1 MIRIISFILL
11 LFATTTHQALVSP
24 APGPRIDLG
33 YAVYEGLYNAT
44 LNLNIWKSIRYAA
57 PPVGHLRWQA
67 PQEPPQAATP
77 SRLVPATAQPPW
89 CPQSG
94 AYGVPS
100 VYGFNSALGDE
111 DCLYLN
117 VYAPPQ
123 AENLPVFVWIR
134 KFPLLVII
142 ASKYLESNI
151 CMNADGGGYSV
162 FGAAYD
168 PSALMS
174 TNSNSFITVEIQ
186 YRLGAFGQLA
196 SPDVRRHGRLNAG
209 LLDQRFALQWVQKH
223 IASFGG
229 DPGRVTVGGESSGAA
244 SAMYQALAYGGREEG
259 LFSGIILA
267 STYVPPIYPFD
278 HEVPAAHYHVFAE
291 AAGCGKH
298 SSLSNHSSV
307 FDCLVAADTVTLQNA
322 SGLVSTSGGYFG
334 SFAWL
339 PVIDHDLIQHR
350 PSAQLGC
357 GKVSGK
363 HLLIGTNADE
373 GVPLTNPNIT
383 TKPSFDAF
391 LSSTLPHLTRSDISA
406 LDRIYDTAAAQP
418 GNSGTRFDTLG
429 DAGPTANSVSGMA
442 TGIQQTAFNLAAEST
457 FHCPSQ
463 WLAEAFST
471 PGSGR
476 RAWKYQYSLD
486 PAYHGADLGA
496 YFALSDDGPPNR
508 GFQHTF
514 RRIWGQFILEQNPV
528 ISVSD
533 AKAGEANATVPI
545 DGSRPGDMAWPA
557 FSAQNQTFLNLNTTG
572 GEVELVTVTEEL
584 SYYVRGGEGIVN
596 SFRLAD
602 GRTWEGGRGERCG
615 FWRAVAPRVPF

>member
-1 MIRIISFILL
+1 MIRIISLVL
-11 LFATTTHQALVSP
+11 ALASTTNQALATP
-24 APGPRIDLG
+24 APGPRVDLG

-44 LNLNIWKSIRYAA
+44 LDLNIWKSIRYAA
-57 PPVGHLRWQA
+57 PPVGNLRWQA
-67 PQEPPQAATP
+67 PQEPPQATTP
-77 SRLVPATAQPPW
+77 NRLVSAVDQPPW

-100 VYGFNSALGDE
+100 VYGFNSGPGDE

-123 AENLPVFVWIR
+123 AENLPVLVWIH
-134 KFPLLVII
+134 
-142 ASKYLESNI
+142 
-151 CMNADGGGYSV
+151 GGGYSV
-162 FGAAYD
+162 FGATYD
-168 PSALMS
+168 PRALIK
-174 TNSNSFITVEIQ
+174 TNNNSFITVEIQ

-196 SPDVRRHGRLNAG
+196 SPDVQRHGRLNAG

-229 DPGRVTVGGESSGAA
+229 DPRRVTVGGESSGAA
-244 SAMYQALAYGGREEG
+244 SAMYQALAYGGREAG

-278 HEVPAAHYHVFAE
+278 HDVPTGHYHAFAE
-291 AAGCGKH
+291 AAGCG
-298 SSLSNHSSV
+298 SSFALSNHSSV
-307 FDCLVAADTVTLQNA
+307 FDCLVAADTTILQYA
-322 SGLVSTSGGYFG
+322 SGLVSTSRGYFG

-339 PVIDHDLIQHR
+339 PVIDHHFIQHR

-383 TKPSFDAF
+383 TKSAFDAF
-391 LSSTLPHLTRSDISA
+391 ISSTLPHLTSA
-406 LDRIYDTAAAQP
+406 DVFALNRIYDTAAAQP
-418 GNSGTRFDTLG
+418 GDNGTRFDTPG
-429 DAGPTANSVSGMA
+429 DDPGGPTANAVSGMA
-442 TGIQQTAFNLAAEST
+442 TGIQQTAFNVAAEST

-463 WLAEAFST
+463 WLAEAFSAADSL
-471 PGSGR
+471 GRRHRR

-496 YFALSDDGPPNR
+496 YFALADDDDDDDGPPSR
-508 GFQHTF
+508 GFRHSF
-514 RRIWGQFILEQNPV
+514 RRIWGEFIVSNNPV

-533 AKAGEANATVPI
+533 AKAGNANATVPI
-545 DGSRPGDMAWPA
+545 DDDNDSSSNPEDSTIAWPA
-557 FSAQNQTFLNLNTTG
+557 FSAQDQTFLNLNTTG
-572 GEVELVTVTEEL
+572 GEVQLVTVTEEL
-584 SYYVRGGEGIVN
+584 SYYVRGGEGVVN
-596 SFRLAD
+596 EFRLAD
-602 GRTWEGGRGERCG
+602 GRSWEGGRGQRCE

>member
-1 MIRIISFILL
+1 MMRIISFILL
-11 LFATTTHQALVSP
+11 LVATTTTQALAKP
-24 APGPRIDLG
+24 AHGPQVDLG

-44 LNLNIWKSIRYAA
+44 LDLNIWKSIRYAA
-57 PPVGHLRWQA
+57 PPVGSLRWQA
-67 PQEPPQAATP
+67 PQEPPKATTP
-77 SRLVPATAQPPW
+77 DRLVSAVDQPPW

-100 VYGFNSALGDE
+100 VYGFNSALGNE

-123 AENLPVFVWIR
+123 AENLPVFVWIH
-134 KFPLLVII
+134 
-142 ASKYLESNI
+142 
-151 CMNADGGGYSV
+151 GGGYSV
-162 FGAAYD
+162 FGASYD
-168 PSALMS
+168 PSALIN
-174 TNSNSFITVEIQ
+174 TNNNTFITVEIQ

-196 SPDVRRHGRLNAG
+196 SPDVQRHGRLNAG

-223 IASFGG
+223 ISRFGG
-229 DPGRVTVGGESSGAA
+229 DPRRVTVGGESSGAA

-267 STYVPPIYPFD
+267 STYVPPIYPYD
-278 HEVPAAHYHVFAE
+278 DDVPTGNYHAFAE
-291 AAGCGKH
+291 AAGCGKA
-298 SSLSNHSSV
+298 SSLRNHSSV
-307 FDCLVAADTVTLQNA
+307 FDCLVAADTTTLQAA
-322 SGLVSTSGGYFG
+322 SGLVSTSRGYFG

-339 PVIDHDLIQHR
+339 PVIDHDFIQHR
-350 PSAQLGC
+350 PSAQLAC

-373 GVPLTNPNIT
+373 GIPLTNPNIT
-383 TKPSFDAF
+383 TKSSFDAF
-391 LSSTLPHLTRSDISA
+391 ISSTLPHLTKPDISA
-406 LDRIYDTAAAQP
+406 LNRIYDTAAAQP
-418 GNSGTRFDTLG
+418 GDNGTRFDTLG
-429 DAGPTANSVSGMA
+429 DVGPNANFVSGMA

-463 WLAEAFST
+463 WLAETFSESS
-471 PGSGR
+471 SGR

-496 YFALSDDGPPNR
+496 YFVLASSTPGR
-508 GFQHTF
+508 GFQHSF
-514 RRIWGQFILEQNPV
+514 RRIWGSFILRQNPV

-533 AKAGEANATVPI
+533 AKAGAANATVPVDRSGNMI
-545 DGSRPGDMAWPA
+545 AWPA
-557 FSAQNQTFLNLNTTG
+557 FSAVNQTFLNLNTTG
-572 GEVELVTVTEEL
+572 GEVEVVTVTEEL
-584 SYYVRGGEGIVN
+584 SYYVRGGNGVVN

-602 GRTWEGGRGERCG
+602 GRTWEGGRGKRCD